1 MIRSIASRK
10 AIASIFTAAWS
21 IFGAQSGY
29 GQPPIEGG
37 KIYWTTPAYPIINWA
52 NLDGSNSEQV
62 VVKDS
67 TVSPLNI
74 ALDVVGGKMYWTDDI
89 GSWWQ
94 GHGRIRRADLDGSN
108 IEDLVEDVGAEDIA
122 LDVGRGK
129 MYWTSITDWERETKI
144 RRADL
149 DGSNVEDLVIMEG
162 GHSHIESIALD
173 VASGKMYW
181 SGLSEDGSGKI
192 QRADLDGS
200 NAETLVPNHGGH
212 SLSLDLAEGK
222 MYWVWYENDYH
233 EDHTIYRAN
242 LDGSNVEDL
251 LSLSS
256 TTAGKVGALLTLIG
270 TLALDTTE
278 RKMYW
283 TEYFWLLGDV
293 PLITSYRANLDG
305 SNKEPMDFQ
314 LLGDKAFDP
323 AGGKMYGIGDNK
335 IRRADLDGS
344 NIEDLVSISFA
355 PWGIAIDGV
364 GKKMYWTDR
373 DRLRIE
379 RADLDGSSAEVL
391 VAGLRD
397 PKGIAIDRV
406 GKKIYWIDGK
416 RIQRADLDGSNVEVL
431 VEGLEISVKGLYE
444 PDGIAIDG
452 IRGKIY
458 WIDGKRIQRADLDG
472 SNAEVVVASSA
483 RRVTGIA
490 IDGVKGKI
498 YWGHSNTI
506 QRADLDGSNV
516 ETFISGGQ
524 HFNDPFND
532 PGHPVDIAVDV
543 VGRKLHWTANELEKG
558 FDSLEDLGFSSYLG
572 FSVIKQ
578 ADLDDGSNITGALA
592 IGPVVGIA
600 LYVPQPVPTLVLT
613 PGTTPVIPTTSGLD
627 PNFPN
632 PFNASTQIAYRLA
645 TPGLV
650 RLEIYNVLGQPV
662 RTLVNQ
668 FQPAGFYQV
677 RWDARDQR
685 GAAVAAGV
693 YLTRLRH
700 PNGAQTRRLLY
711 LK

>member
-10 AIASIFTAAWS
+10 AIASIFTVAWS

-52 NLDGSNSEQV
+52 NLDGSNSEHV

-74 ALDVVGGKMYWTDDI
+74 ALDVVGGKMYWTDNL
-89 GSWWQ
+89 GFQWWQ
-94 GHGRIRRADLDGSN
+94 GHGRIRRVDLDGSN
-108 IEDLVEDVGAEDIA
+108 IEDLIKDVGARDIA
-122 LDVGRGK
+122 LDVERGK
-129 MYWTSITDWERETKI
+129 MYWTSWTSATEGEGET
-144 RRADL
+144 
-149 DGSNVEDLVIMEG
+149 
-162 GHSHIESIALD
+162 
-173 VASGKMYW
+173 
-181 SGLSEDGSGKI
+181 KI

-200 NAETLVPNHGGH
+200 NTETLVPNHGGH

-222 MYWVWYENDYH
+222 MYWVWYENDYP
-233 EDHTIYRAN
+233 EDDTIYRAD

-251 LSLSS
+251 LSQSS
-256 TTAGKVGALLTLIG
+256 TMAGKIGAFISLIG
-270 TLALDTTE
+270 PLALDTAE

-283 TEYFWLLGDV
+283 TEYVWRLGDF
-293 PLITSYRANLDG
+293 PLISSYRANLDG
-305 SNKEPMDFQ
+305 SNMEPMDF
-314 LLGDKAFDP
+314 LLPGDIALDP
-323 AGGKMYGIGDNK
+323 AGGKLYWTDDHK
-335 IRRADLDGS
+335 IRRAGFDGS
-344 NIEDLVSISFA
+344 NIEDLVSISFV

-379 RADLDGSSAEVL
+379 RADLDGSNAEVL
-391 VAGLRD
+391 VASLGGR
-397 PKGIAIDRV
+397 
-406 GKKIYWIDGK
+406 
-416 RIQRADLDGSNVEVL
+416 
-431 VEGLEISVKGLYE
+431 
-444 PDGIAIDG
+444 
-452 IRGKIY
+452 
-458 WIDGKRIQRADLDG
+458 
-472 SNAEVVVASSA
+472 
-483 RRVTGIA
+483 GIA
-490 IDGVKGKI
+490 IDGVEDKM
-498 YWGHSNTI
+498 YWVHRDTI

-516 ETFISGGQ
+516 EIFISGPQ
-524 HFNDPFND
+524 KFYDSAY
-532 PGHPVDIAVDV
+532 PVDIAVDV

-572 FSVIKQ
+572 FSAIKQ
-578 ADLDDGSNITGALA
+578 ANLDDGSNIIGALA

-600 LYVPQPVPTLVLT
+600 LYVPQPVPTLVST
-613 PGTTPVIPTTSGLD
+613 PSTTPAIPTATSLD

-645 TPGLV
+645 TSGLV

-662 RTLVNQ
+662 HTLVNQ

-700 PNGAQTRRLLY
+700 PDGTQTRRLLY